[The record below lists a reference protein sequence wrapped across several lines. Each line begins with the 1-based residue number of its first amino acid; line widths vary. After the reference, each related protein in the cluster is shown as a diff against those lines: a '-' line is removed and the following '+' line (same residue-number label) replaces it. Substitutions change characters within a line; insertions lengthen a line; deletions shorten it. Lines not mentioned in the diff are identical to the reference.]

1 MNVILVYNPKSGS
14 APTKQVLRNHCR
26 AAGIKVETFIA
37 ISSTIKHK
45 LQPHIAEGKYI
56 AVIGGDGT
64 IGAVA
69 GLLVGTKATLIPLPG
84 GTLNHFTKD
93 LGIPQDVSQA
103 LGRLKTCKPR
113 RVDVASVGEKTYFIN
128 NSSLGIYPL
137 SLRTRE
143 EYESH
148 IGKWPAAVA
157 ASWRALVRLKVYRVT
172 INGEAFVTPF
182 IFIGNNRY
190 SLAKLGG
197 TKRTRLNEG
206 VLTVYSAKTKSRLTL
221 LKIALFAL
229 IGKVKQLDEFSR
241 YYPTE
246 ITIKT
251 KRSHLSV
258 SHDGELSK
266 LSSPLTYKIHPGEL
280 RVLG

>member
-1 MNVILVYNPKSGS
+1 MNIILVYNPQSGS
-14 APTKQVLRNHCR
+14 APTKQLLRRHC
-26 AAGIKVETFIA
+26 AAVGIEVEAFIT
-37 ISSTIKHK
+37 ISGTIKQK
-45 LQPHIAEGKYI
+45 LRPYIANGRHI

-64 IGAVA
+64 ISTIA
-69 GLLVGTKATLIPLPG
+69 GLVAGTKATLIPLPG

-103 LGRLKTCKPR
+103 LTRLKRCKPR
-113 RVDVASVGEKTYFIN
+113 RVDIASVGDIYFIN
-128 NSSLGIYPL
+128 NSSLGVYPL

-143 EYESH
+143 EYESR

-172 INGEAFVTPF
+172 MDGESFQTPF

-190 SLAKLGG
+190 SLAKFGG
-197 TKRTRLNEG
+197 TKRAQLNQG
-206 VLTVYSAKTKSRLTL
+206 VLTVYAAKTKSRLTL

-229 IGKVKQLDEFSR
+229 IGRVKQLNEFDQ
-241 YYPTE
+241 YYPSE
-246 ITIKT
+246 LTIHT

-258 SHDGELSK
+258 SHDGELSR
-266 LSSPLTYKIHPGEL
+266 LSSPLIYKIHPKAL
-280 RVLG
+280 RILG